1 MDTDNL
7 QGKTDHGDGKALR
20 QDWRIWGLGV
30 MLVLALILAVGGVIY
45 GWQANANSQLA
56 NLNLASAQ
64 SAEQDA
70 RNAAQDSRHQLATAE
85 SAGRSAIG
93 QLAIAQSQVQ
103 TALNAQATAES
114 AAQLSATAEAQAKQA
129 NESLAEQTRL
139 ATSRELAGK
148 ALDTLSLDPQL
159 SAHLALQAIST
170 AYTFEAENALHQV
183 LPELHPLM
191 ALLGTT
197 GRVPYSPDGTRIA
210 LTNDKGYV
218 SIVDIQTG
226 EVQLSWQAYSMW
238 NHNVA
243 WSPDGV
249 RLATVGVDQ
258 VDFSHISVNHP
269 VKVWEAATGQ
279 LLKEFPGS
287 SYGAIAWSPDG
298 SRVASIQNG
307 YISIWDVASGD
318 ELHTLEEGL
327 SGWAEVI
334 FSPDGTKIAIGDAW
348 CGGSGPDSPDLDCD
362 YEVIIWNAVS
372 GNELFRLPPQ
382 NEQSS
387 NLSGKLTGLA
397 RPVSFALEAE
407 RHTSEG
413 LLSWQVHTGW
423 IPDIAFSKGMERAGL
438 SGYDDLPMD
447 WGASAGSTL
456 YEHRSRPSYAYWST
470 CPSGLAFSP
479 DSQQLAVGVP
489 GGNIILWKLT
499 DSGAVQEGVLT
510 QQGSSAGIDSIAFSP
525 DGTLLGSSSSDG
537 KIRIWDLETG
547 QVRWE
552 LAGVGQVV
560 FSPDGTRLISS
571 SDGVTTVHVLPLDE
585 LTELVRAH
593 IIRPLTPEECL
604 TYLHQET
611 CPEWP

>member
-45 GWQANANSQLA
+45 GWQANANSQLS

-70 RNAAQDSRHQLATAE
+70 RNAAREAKNQLATAE
-85 SAGRSAIG
+85 GAGQKALD
-93 QLAIAQSQVQ
+93 QLVSAQSQVQ

-129 NESLAEQTRL
+129 NESLVEQTRL

-197 GRVPYSPDGTRIA
+197 GRVPYSPDGKRIA

-226 EVQLSWQAYSMW
+226 EVQLSWQAHTGKIW
-238 NHNVA
+238 NVA
-243 WSPDGV
+243 WSLDGE
-249 RLATVGVDQ
+249 RLATSSIFDTA
-258 VDFSHISVNHP
+258 
-269 VKVWEAATGQ
+269 KVWDMATGQ
-279 LLKEFPGS
+279 LLLELPISDHQRF
-287 SYGAIAWSPDG
+287 YDIAWSPEDNQIITNREG
-298 SRVASIQNG
+298 FFT
-307 YISIWDVASGD
+307 IWDADSGE
-318 ELHTLEEGL
+318 ELRSLDGNLT
-327 SGWAEVI
+327 WFAEVI
-334 FSPDGTKIAIGDAW
+334 YSPDGRKIAAVDAG
-348 CGGSGPDSPDLDCD
+348 CGGDSPESPDFKCE
-362 YEVIIWNAVS
+362 YFVIIWDAAT

-387 NLSGKLTGLA
+387 NLGGKLTGLA

-438 SGYDDLPMD
+438 SGYDDLPMA
-447 WGASAGSTL
+447 WGVSAGSAL

-470 CPSGLAFSP
+470 YPSGLAFSP

-499 DSGAVQEGVLT
+499 EGGAVQEGVLT
-510 QQGSSAGIDSIAFSP
+510 QQGASAGIVSIAFSP
-525 DGTLLGSSSSDG
+525 DGALLGSSSSDG
-537 KIRIWDLETG
+537 KIRVWDLETG
-547 QVRWE
+547 QMRW
-552 LAGVGQVV
+552 GVADIYLNWYDHVA

-571 SDGVTTVHVLPLDE
+571 SDGVTTFHVLPLDE
-585 LTELVRAH
+585 LIGLVRAH
-593 IIRPLTPEECL
+593 IVRPLTPEECL